1 MLIENGMVVG
11 EWHNGLLHGIIAM
24 YIIDNEGGVVNSIGI
39 WDKGIPTKNIR
50 HFEVDKD
57 GTVTMLNYDFEEL
70 PTVTMIQDDGV
81 YIGGASGNLPDGWG
95 VQIWD
100 KGDRYIGQWQN
111 GKFHGIGLYEW
122 SNGEIFIGKFE
133 NHNTT
138 QNGAWFDENSTLIQ
152 SP

>member
-1 MLIENGMVVG
+1 MVVG